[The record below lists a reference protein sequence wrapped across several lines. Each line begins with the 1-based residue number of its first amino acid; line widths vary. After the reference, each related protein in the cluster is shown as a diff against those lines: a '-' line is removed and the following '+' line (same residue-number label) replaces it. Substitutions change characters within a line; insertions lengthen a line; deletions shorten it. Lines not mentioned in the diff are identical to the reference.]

1 MLYLLDA
8 NTLIRA
14 NADYYPIDRI
24 PQFWDWL
31 IERGNAGLTKIPNE
45 IADEVTAGRDEVA
58 DWLRGAT
65 AKIALRLGERV
76 DVALVRHVVA
86 NGYAHDLDATEIQKI
101 GKDPFLVAYA
111 LGKTDRTVV
120 TKELSKPSKQRANR
134 KVPDVCDA
142 CGVAWMNDFGFYRA
156 ADFRIGSA

>member
-14 NADYYPIDRI
+14 NADYYPIERI

-31 IERGNAGLTKIPNE
+31 IECGRAGRVKIPNE

-58 DWLRGAT
+58 DWLKGAD
-65 AKIALRLGERV
+65 AKAVLRLSERV
-76 DVALVRHVVA
+76 DVASLRHVVA
-86 NGYAHDLDATEIQKI
+86 NGYAPDLDATEMQKI

-111 LGKTDRTVV
+111 LGNADRTVV

-134 KVPDVCDA
+134 KVPDVCNV
-142 CGVAWMNDFGFYRA
+142 CGVTWLNDFGFYRE
-156 ADFRIGSA
+156 ADFRIG

>member
-31 IERGNAGLTKIPNE
+31 IDCGHAGRVKIPNE
-45 IADEVTAGRDEVA
+45 IADEVTAGRDDVA
-58 DWLRGAT
+58 DWLKEEN
-65 AKIALRLGERV
+65 AKSALRLGEKV
-76 DVALVRHVVA
+76 DVAALRHVVA
-86 NGYAHDLDATEIQKI
+86 HGYAPDLDSTEMQKI

-111 LGKTDRTVV
+111 IGKLDRTVV

-134 KVPDVCDA
+134 KVPDVCNV
-142 CGVAWMNDFGFYRA
+142 CGVTWLNDFGFYRD
-156 ADFRIGSA
+156 ADFRIR

>member
-14 NADYYPIDRI
+14 NADYYPIERI

-31 IERGNAGLTKIPNE
+31 IGCGNAGRVKIPNE

-58 DWLRGAT
+58 DWLKSED
-65 AKIALRLGERV
+65 AKAALRLGERI
-76 DVALVRHVVA
+76 DVASLRHVVT
-86 NGYAHDLDATEIQKI
+86 NGYAPDLDGTEMQKI

-111 LGKTDRTVV
+111 LGKSDRTVV
-120 TKELSKPSKQRANR
+120 TKELSRPSKQRANR
-134 KVPDVCDA
+134 KVPDVCGS
-142 CGVAWMNDFGFYRA
+142 CGVTWLNDFGFYRE
-156 ADFRIGSA
+156 ADFRII

>member
-14 NADYYPIDRI
+14 NGDYYPIERI

-31 IERGNAGLTKIPNE
+31 IECGRAGRVKIPNE

-58 DWLRGAT
+58 EWLKSED
-65 AKIALRLGERV
+65 AKAALRLGEKV
-76 DVALVRHVVA
+76 DVSALRHVVA
-86 NGYAHDLDATEIQKI
+86 SGYAPDLDATEMQKI

-111 LGKTDRTVV
+111 LGKPGRTVV

-134 KVPDVCDA
+134 KVPDVCNL
-142 CGVAWMNDFGFYRA
+142 CGITWLNDFGFYRD
-156 ADFRIGSA
+156 ADFRIV

>member
-14 NADYYPIDRI
+14 NGDYYPIERI

-31 IERGNAGLTKIPNE
+31 IECGRAGRVKIPRE
-45 IADEVTAGRDEVA
+45 IADEVTAGNDDVA
-58 DWLRGAT
+58 DWLKEAD
-65 AKIALRLGERV
+65 AKTALRLDERA
-76 DVALVRHVVA
+76 DVTALRHVVSK
-86 NGYAHDLDATEIQKI
+86 GYAPDLDATELQKI

-111 LGKTDRTVV
+111 LGKMDRTIV

-134 KVPDVCDA
+134 KVPDVCNV
-142 CGVAWMNDFGFYRA
+142 CGVIWLNDFGFYRE
-156 ADFRIGSA
+156 ADFRIG

>member
-14 NADYYPIDRI
+14 NADYDPIERI

-31 IERGNAGLTKIPNE
+31 IECGRAGRVKIPNE

-58 DWLRGAT
+58 DWLKGED

-76 DVALVRHVVA
+76 EVASLRHVVA
-86 NGYAHDLDATEIQKI
+86 NGYAPDLDATEMQKI

-111 LGKTDRTVV
+111 LSKVDRTVV
-120 TKELSKPSKQRANR
+120 TKEFSKPSKQRANR
-134 KVPDVCDA
+134 KVPDVCNI
-142 CGVAWMNDFGFYRA
+142 CGITWLNDFGFYREA
-156 ADFRIGSA
+156 GFRIT

>member
-14 NADYYPIDRI
+14 NADYYPIERI
-24 PQFWDWL
+24 PKFWEWL
-31 IERGNAGLTKIPNE
+31 VKCGNAGRVKIPNE
-45 IADEVTAGRDEVA
+45 IADEVMAGRDEVA
-58 DWLRGAT
+58 DWLKEGAT
-65 AKIALRLGERV
+65 KAAMRFGERV
-76 DVALVRHVVA
+76 DVAALRHVVS

-111 LGKTDRTVV
+111 LGKVDRTVV

-134 KVPDVCDA
+134 KVPDVCNL
-142 CGVAWMNDFGFYRA
+142 CGVTWLNDYGFYRE
-156 ADFRIGSA
+156 ADFRIP

>member
-14 NADYYPIDRI
+14 NADYYPLERI

-31 IERGNAGLTKIPNE
+31 VECGRAGRVKIPNE

-58 DWLRGAT
+58 DWLRGED
-65 AKIALRLGERV
+65 AKNALRLAEKV
-76 DVALVRHVVA
+76 DVASLRHVVA
-86 NGYAHDLDATEIQKI
+86 NGYAPDLDGTEMQKI

-111 LGKTDRTVV
+111 FGKADRIVV
-120 TKELSKPSKQRANR
+120 TKEISKPSKQRANR
-134 KVPDVCDA
+134 KVPDVCSTCA
-142 CGVAWMNDFGFYRA
+142 VTWLNDFGFYRQ
-156 ADFRIGSA
+156 ADFRIT

>member
-14 NADYYPIDRI
+14 NGDYYPIERI

-31 IERGNAGLTKIPNE
+31 IECGRAGRVKIPRE
-45 IADEVTAGRDEVA
+45 IADEVTAGNDDVA
-58 DWLRGAT
+58 DWLKEAD
-65 AKIALRLGERV
+65 AKTALRLDERV
-76 DVALVRHVVA
+76 DVTSLRHVVSK
-86 NGYAHDLDATEIQKI
+86 GYAPDLDATELQKI

-111 LGKTDRTVV
+111 LGKTDRTIV

-134 KVPDVCDA
+134 KVPDVCNV
-142 CGVAWMNDFGFYRA
+142 CGVIWLNDFGFYRE
-156 ADFRIGSA
+156 ADFRIG

>member
-14 NADYYPIDRI
+14 NGDYYPIERI

-31 IERGNAGLTKIPNE
+31 IECGRTGRVKIPNE

-58 DWLRGAT
+58 DWLKSED
-65 AKIALRLGERV
+65 AKTALRLGERI
-76 DVALVRHVVA
+76 DIADLRHVVA
-86 NGYAHDLDATEIQKI
+86 RGYAPDLDATEMQKI

-111 LGKTDRTVV
+111 INRTNRTVV
-120 TKELSKPSKQRANR
+120 TKELSRPSKQRANR
-134 KVPDVCDA
+134 KVPDVCNV
-142 CGVAWMNDFGFYRA
+142 CGVTWLNDFGFYRE
-156 ADFRIGSA
+156 ADFRIG

>member
-14 NADYYPIDRI
+14 NGDYYPIERI

-31 IERGNAGLTKIPNE
+31 IECGRAGRVKIPNE
-45 IADEVTAGRDEVA
+45 IADEITAGRDEVA
-58 DWLRGAT
+58 DWLKGEDARNN
-65 AKIALRLGERV
+65 LRLGERV
-76 DVALVRHVVA
+76 DVASVRHVVA
-86 NGYAHDLDATEIQKI
+86 NGYAPDLDATELQKI

-134 KVPDVCDA
+134 KVPDVCDV
-142 CGVAWMNDFGFYRA
+142 CGVAWLNDFGFYRD
-156 ADFRIGSA
+156 ADFRIV

>member
-31 IERGNAGLTKIPNE
+31 IECGNVGLAKIPNE

-58 DWLRGAT
+58 DWLRGT
-65 AKIALRLGERV
+65 AAKTALRLNERIE
-76 DVALVRHVVA
+76 VASLRHVVT
-86 NGYAHDLDATEIQKI
+86 NGYAPDLDAAEMQKI

-120 TKELSKPSKQRANR
+120 TKELSKPSKQRSNR

-142 CGVAWMNDFGFYRA
+142 CGIPWLNDFGFYRV
-156 ADFRIGSA
+156 ADFRIK

>member
-14 NADYYPIDRI
+14 NGDYYPIERI

-31 IERGNAGLTKIPNE
+31 IERGRAGHVKIPRE
-45 IADEVTAGRDEVA
+45 IADEVIAGNDEVA
-58 DWLRGAT
+58 DWLKEDD
-65 AKIALRLGERV
+65 AKTALRLDERV
-76 DVALVRHVVA
+76 DVASLRHVVS
-86 NGYAHDLDATEIQKI
+86 NGYAPDLDATEMQKI

-111 LGKTDRTVV
+111 LGKADRTIV

-134 KVPDVCDA
+134 KVPDVCNV
-142 CGVAWMNDFGFYRA
+142 CGVTWLNDFGFYRA
-156 ADFRIGSA
+156 ADFRIG